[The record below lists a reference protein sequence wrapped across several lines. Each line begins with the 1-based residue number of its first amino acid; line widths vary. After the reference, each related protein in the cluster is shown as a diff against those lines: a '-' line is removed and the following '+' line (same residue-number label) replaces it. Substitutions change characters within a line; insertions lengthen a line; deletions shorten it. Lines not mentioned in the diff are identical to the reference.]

1 MRAKQI
7 GTKIDRNPAKHTPKP
22 RNVNPK
28 INKLLKGGRLI
39 PIYNAIGDSL
49 CLVGYQ
55 RKSRSRK
62 SHQRPF
68 MLKAG
73 VPIAKIDP
81 NPETPCKSPSE

>member
-39 PIYNAIGDSL
+39 PIYNAIGDNL

-62 SHQRPF
+62 SHQRPY
-68 MLKAG
+68 MLNKPLSLG
-73 VPIAKIDP
+73 PIENWP
-81 NPETPCKSPSE
+81 SQNSET